1 MPTYGVD
8 MVLRDDNMNNQ
19 THVVQ
24 SNSGC
29 DHAELYMGNNF
40 VTLW

>member
-1 MPTYGVD
+1 MPTYMVD
-8 MVLRDDNMNNQ
+8 MVLKEDSMNNQ

-29 DHAELYMGNNF
+29 DHAELYIGYNF
-40 VTLW
+40 VTLS